1 MATLPLSQ
9 RRQAGIFP
17 AFELNTIL
25 TIIRREV
32 RDSLRDW
39 RIVTPTLILTTLFP
53 FIMNFTAGVMFNFL
67 EEYDATLIGE
77 RLIPFGMMIVGFFPI
92 TFSLVIALESFVGEK
107 ERHSLEALLAS
118 PASDFELYLGKLIS
132 SLVIPITSSF
142 IGIAVYLLFVTQ
154 GNYTELSPTL
164 VVQILLLT
172 VLEAIAM
179 VAGAV
184 IVSSHTTSVRAANLL
199 ASFIIVPAALLLQ
212 VEAVCMFWAT
222 YDTLWY
228 IALGLA
234 VVVIIF
240 IRAGARTFNRETILS
255 REMDT
260 LNIRSILRHLS
271 RFWHARPDQLREA
284 ARGEGELPRLT
295 VRRFYQQDL
304 PVYMRSAALPM
315 GLAALVMVGGFVYGW
330 FFAYQYPL
338 PAEYIQIDPAFAT
351 QQSLANT
358 TPGWSLLPKF
368 SFGAILGHNLRAT
381 ILALMFAVISFGSI
395 SLLLVGLPMGVV
407 GFLAGQLSVTNQD
420 PITFLAAFI
429 LPHGIIELPAT
440 LIAAAF
446 AVRIGARLIAPPE
459 RLTVGEG
466 LLSGFVDFTKIMLFV
481 VLPMLFVS
489 AFIEIYITP
498 QIIQWLY

>member
-1 MATLPLSQ
+1 MATVPLPQS
-9 RRQAGIFP
+9 RQTALFP
-17 AFELNTIL
+17 SVEFNTIL

-67 EEYDATLIGE
+67 EEYNATLIGE
-77 RLIPFGMMIVGFFPI
+77 RLIPFGMLIVGFFPI

-118 PASDFELYLGKLIS
+118 PASDFELYIGKLLS
-132 SLVIPITSSF
+132 SLVIPVASSF
-142 IGIAVYLLFVTQ
+142 IGIAVYLLFVTR
-154 GNYTELSPTL
+154 GEYTELPASL

-172 VLEAIAM
+172 VLEALAM

-212 VEAVCMFWAT
+212 LEAVCMFWAS

-228 IALGLA
+228 IAAGLA

-260 LNIRSILRHLS
+260 LNLRSIWRHIT
-271 RFWHARPDQLREA
+271 RFWHASPDQLRLA
-284 ARGEGELPRLT
+284 ARGDAPLPKVTL
-295 VRRFYQQDL
+295 RRFYGYDL
-304 PVYMRSAALPM
+304 PLFLRSAALPLIL
-315 GLAALVMVGGFVYGW
+315 GVVVMLGGFLFGW
-330 FFAYQYPL
+330 QFAYQYPL
-338 PAEYIQIDPAFAT
+338 PAELVQIDPSFAT

-368 SFGAILGHNLRAT
+368 SFGAIFGHNLRAT
-381 ILALMFAVISFGSI
+381 VLALIFAMLSFGAV
-395 SLLLVGLPMGVV
+395 SLLLVGLPMAVV
-407 GFLAGQLSVTNQD
+407 GFLAGQLAITGQG
-420 PITFLAAFI
+420 PFTFLAAFI

-446 AVRIGARLIAPPE
+446 AVRIGARLMAPPE
-459 RLTVGEG
+459 HLTVGEG
-466 LLSGFVDFTKIMLFV
+466 LLAGLVDFAKIMLFV
-481 VLPMLFVS
+481 VIPMLVLS
-489 AFIEIYITP
+489 ALIEVYITP
-498 QIIQWLY
+498 QVIQWLY

>member
-1 MATLPLSQ
+1 MATVPLSQ
-9 RRQAGIFP
+9 TRQAGFFP
-17 AFELNTIL
+17 AIELNTVL

-32 RDSLRDW
+32 RDNLRDW

-67 EEYDATLIGE
+67 AEYDATLIGE

-118 PASDFELYLGKLIS
+118 PASDFELYLGKLLS
-132 SLVIPITSSF
+132 SLVIPISSSF

-154 GNYTELSPTL
+154 GNYTELPPSL
-164 VVQILLLT
+164 VIQILLLT

-184 IVSSHTTSVRAANLL
+184 IISSHTTSVRAANLL

-212 VEAVCMFWAT
+212 LEAVCMFWAT

-228 IALGLA
+228 IALGLV

-240 IRAGARTFNRETILS
+240 VRAGSRTFNRETILS

-260 LNIRSILRHLS
+260 LNLRSIFRSIS
-271 RFWHARPDQLREA
+271 RFWHTNPTQLREA
-284 ARGEGELPRLT
+284 ARGEGALPRLT
-295 VRRFYQQDL
+295 LRRFYQQDL
-304 PVYMRSAALPM
+304 PIYMRSATLPI
-315 GLAALVMVGGFVYGW
+315 GLATLVMVGGFIFGW
-330 FFAYQYPL
+330 LFAYQYPL
-338 PAEYIQIDPAFAT
+338 PAQLIQIDPSFAT
-351 QQSLANT
+351 QQSLANSA
-358 TPGWSLLPKF
+358 PGWSLLPKF
-368 SFGAILGHNLRAT
+368 SFGAIFGHNLRAT
-381 ILALMFAVISFGSI
+381 ILALMFALLSFGSI
-395 SLLLVGLPMGVV
+395 SLLLIGLPMGVV
-407 GFLAGQLSVTNQD
+407 GFLTGQIANTGQD
-420 PITFLAAFI
+420 PFTFLAAFI

-446 AVRIGARLIAPPE
+446 AVRIGARLIAPPD

-466 LLSGFVDFTKIMLFV
+466 LLSGLVDFAKIMLFLV
-481 VLPMLFVS
+481 IPMLIIS
-489 AFIEIYITP
+489 SIIEVYITP
-498 QIIQWLY
+498 QVIQWLY